1 MAQTIKDVVT
11 WLKQWYYTEDE
22 VDDLLDEKQDS
33 LVSGTNIKTIN
44 NNSLL
49 GSGNITIQGGSGG
62 DGSLTKITLAEG
74 YDLYVNDNNH
84 LAMLHIHKSVSLSGQ
99 WNTLLASAIPLDYR
113 PLGWLGIP
121 NNDDTIIVGDDG
133 GIYYNNFSGSSSKTL
148 DNQVNWFFVG
158 GTSSYNVA
166 LTSNKSIL
174 SYYDSESAI
183 LTATVTDG
191 SDNPV
196 ADVTVEFFNGST
208 SMGTAT
214 TNSNGIATKTYNSQ
228 GSGDVSITATA
239 NNENA
244 EITISDRLYY
254 WNGLIDRT
262 SDFTTGLCEGGTAGR
277 VTFDSTK
284 GIQFYHG
291 SKATLDRIGG
301 VALPTN
307 CEIEVTFASRR
318 AGVMGVGL
326 TSGNGNADICTI
338 DGSNMGG
345 GYRYTN
351 SSWKGSI
358 YSSKSYGSET
368 YPLSAKLVKN
378 DRTCYFEVN
387 GVQANTFTMQF
398 ASTDTVYTGVGG
410 NSSMNCYI
418 SGFSIKQL

>member
-1 MAQTIKDVVT
+1 MAQTIKDIVT

-22 VDDLLDEKQDS
+22 IDDLLDEKQDS

-307 CEIEVTFASRR
+307 CEIEVEMPIFAQSM
-318 AGVMGVGL
+318 VQIWVEDIDIQIPVG
-326 TSGNGNADICTI
+326 
-338 DGSNMGG
+338 
-345 GYRYTN
+345 
-351 SSWKGSI
+351 KG
-358 YSSKSYGSET
+358 
-368 YPLSAKLVKN
+368 
-378 DRTCYFEVN
+378 
-387 GVQANTFTMQF
+387 Q
-398 ASTDTVYTGVGG
+398 STHLNPMALKPIHYLL
-410 NSSMNCYI
+410 N
-418 SGFSIKQL
+418 

>member
-49 GSGNITIQGGSGG
+49 GSGNINIQGSGG
-62 DGSLTKITLAEG
+62 DGSLTKITLADG

-99 WNTLLASAIPLDYR
+99 WNTLLASAIPLAYR

-196 ADVTVEFFNGST
+196 ADVTVEFFKGST
-208 SMGTAT
+208 SMGTAQ
-214 TNSNGIATKTYNSQ
+214 TNSSGVATKTYNSQ
-228 GSGDVSITATA
+228 GSGDLSFTASVG
-239 NNENA
+239 
-244 EITISDRLYY
+244 TISSETYELHDIYFYREQEYSLTKSSGSAL
-254 WNGLIDRT
+254 NQAFDSNVALT
-262 SDFTTGLCEGGTAGR
+262 FPSHCEISFEIYSTGGTASNEHR
-277 VTFDSTK
+277 LF
-284 GIQFYHG
+284 IQPNSLYVVG
-291 SKATLDRIGG
+291 TQPSKALF
-301 VALPTN
+301 VQN
-307 CEIEVTFASRR
+307 
-318 AGVMGVGL
+318 
-326 TSGNGNADICTI
+326 NGRS
-338 DGSNMGG
+338 GSNGAF
-345 GYRYTN
+345 GYRNSTTN
-351 SSWKGSI
+351 TFGSNFSGFSTNE
-358 YSSKSYGSET
+358 YHN
-368 YPLSAKLVKN
+368 VKFVRN
-378 DRTCYFEVN
+378 GTSVTCYFDDAQKGSGTISFFDDYTDWNIYFHLWNN
-387 GVQANTFTMQF
+387 GTMKIQ
-398 ASTDTVYTGVGG
+398 
-410 NSSMNCYI
+410 NI
-418 SGFSIKQL
+418 QIKPL